1 MTSRSVLVVLLAAS
15 TSALAAKPCEEL
27 KTEIAAQIDSNHVA
41 SYTLEIVSNDQV
53 GDRKVV
59 GSCDGEPGR
68 SSTKGM
74 TMLPCSGL
82 RPTPPPSPKK

>member
-1 MTSRSVLVVLLAAS
+1 MTSRIVLVVLLAAS

-59 GSCDGEPGR
+59 GSCDGGTRKIVYERHDDAPVQQ
-68 SSTKGM
+68 
-74 TMLPCSGL
+74 P
-82 RPTPPPSPKK
+82 PTDATAEPKK